1 MRWIF
6 CRRIG
11 LCLAIFLMGLL
22 PWVSPGYAEPE
33 FKKLIT
39 VAGDENFPPYEFLDE
54 RNGLK
59 IYRGFNIDLI
69 RAVMDKT
76 DLSVQFVPMPWEEAL
91 RALQDGRVDAVS
103 GMKYDADRIQ
113 RFDFSEEY
121 LINSLAIFVPR
132 ENSIIVELED
142 LENKKVAVQK
152 DDIAYQKLINKV
164 SRMTA
169 TVSQE
174 EAMKLLVEG
183 KVDVVVGNKMA
194 GQYILQRLGAM
205 DSVKTVGGIINPE
218 RYGMAVRRGNS
229 EFLAKFN
236 DGLRKIKADGTYD
249 FIYMK
254 WFGEPVD
261 YPAYYYKKNLKY
273 LAGGLTVMAILIIIF
288 WRVNYVLK
296 REVAKRTEEISRVND
311 ELVRKNAYIKN
322 VNRYQSS
329 VLNSGYGGILTS
341 DATGAIRFANRY
353 ACEHLGISPDLVSL
367 NLRETPS
374 CDWIREALDDGA
386 AGGEVQVDQNWL
398 EYAILRLGADNQTE
412 EIIIHFRDI
421 TEDKY
426 LRTEVIKSQKMEAL
440 GQLVASIA
448 HEIRTPLTSI
458 KAFTELLPHKYDNP
472 DFREKISRF
481 VPQEI
486 ERLNRV
492 VNDLLTY
499 SNPPAVQKEKILL
512 KALID
517 DVMVY
522 FVDAFSRQDI
532 QVRRELG
539 ERLWVAVDKNQI
551 KQVLIN
557 VLLNAVQALKDQT
570 EPRLTLASELGA
582 DGQVVLSVSD
592 NGPGIDPPVQ
602 AKVFEPFFTT
612 KSDGTGLG
620 LFVSYQ
626 LARRNDVEI
635 RLNSN
640 LGLGTEVRL
649 IFSRNQEGAANNV
662 STVDYR

>member
-1 MRWIF
+1 MKRVSIVSCF
-6 CRRIG
+6 FRRYG
-11 LCLAIFLMGLL
+11 ARVLLAVLAGLL
-22 PWVSPGYAEPE
+22 FCASPAYTEPE
-33 FKKLIT
+33 LKKLIT

-69 RAVMDKT
+69 RAVMAKT
-76 DLSVQFVPMPWEEAL
+76 DLDVQFVPMPWEEAL
-91 RALQDGRVDAVS
+91 RALQDGRVDAVG
-103 GMKYDADRIQ
+103 GMKYDAERSQ
-113 RFDFSEEY
+113 RYDFSEEY
-121 LINSLAIFVPR
+121 LINSLAIFVSR
-132 ENSIIVELED
+132 SNSIIVDLED
-142 LENKKVAVQK
+142 LAQKRVAVQK
-152 DDIAYQKLINKV
+152 DDIAYQKLKNRVLEMI
-164 SRMTA
+164 A

-174 EAMKLLVEG
+174 EAMKLLVDG
-183 KVDVVVGNKMA
+183 KVDAVVGNRMA

-205 DSVKTVGGIINPE
+205 DSIKTVGGVVNPE
-218 RYGMAVRRGNS
+218 RYGLAMRRGNS

-236 DGLRKIKADGTYD
+236 DGLRKIKADGTYNN
-249 FIYMK
+249 IYVK

-261 YPAYYYKKNLKY
+261 YPAYYYKKY
-273 LAGGLTVMAILIIIF
+273 LEYLVGGLAVMAILIVVF
-288 WRVNYVLK
+288 LRLNYVLK
-296 REVAKRTEEISRVND
+296 REVSKRTQEISQVNA

-341 DATGAIRFANRY
+341 DANGIVRFANRY
-353 ACEHLGISPDLVSL
+353 ACEYLGISSEVASL
-367 NLRETPS
+367 SLRELPN
-374 CDWIREALDDGA
+374 CGWIMEALDNGTA
-386 AGGEVQVDQNWL
+386 AGEAMLEQKWL
-398 EYAILRLGADNQTE
+398 EFAVLRLEADNQTE

-426 LRTEVIKSQKMEAL
+426 LRAEVIKSQKMEAL

-499 SNPPAVQKEKILL
+499 SNPPAVQKEKIML
-512 KALID
+512 KALVN
-517 DVMVY
+517 DVLVY
-522 FVDAFSRQDI
+522 FADAFSRQGI
-532 QVRRELG
+532 RCRLELD
-539 ERLWVAVDKNQI
+539 ECLSVAVDKNQI

-557 VLLNAVQALKDQT
+557 VLLNAVQALRDQ
-570 EPRLTLASELGA
+570 PNPLLTITAEAGG
-582 DGQVVLSVSD
+582 DGQLMLTVSD
-592 NGPGIDPPVQ
+592 NGPGIALPDQ
-602 AKVFEPFFTT
+602 TKVFEPFFTT
-612 KSDGTGLG
+612 KADGTGLG

-635 RLNSN
+635 RLSSSP
-640 LGLGTEVRL
+640 GLGTEVRL
-649 IFSRNQEGAANNV
+649 IFKREQEGAA
-662 STVDYR
+662 

>member
-1 MRWIF
+1 MRW
-6 CRRIG
+6 G
-11 LCLAIFLMGLL
+11 
-22 PWVSPGYAEPE
+22 
-33 FKKLIT
+33 
-39 VAGDENFPPYEFLDE
+39 
-54 RNGLK
+54 
-59 IYRGFNIDLI
+59 
-69 RAVMDKT
+69 
-76 DLSVQFVPMPWEEAL
+76 
-91 RALQDGRVDAVS
+91 
-103 GMKYDADRIQ
+103 GMKYDAERSQ
-113 RFDFSEEY
+113 HFDFSEEY
-121 LINSLAIFVPR
+121 LINSLAIFVPTG
-132 ENSIIVELED
+132 NSLIVELED
-142 LENKKVAVQK
+142 LDQKKVAVQK
-152 DDIAYQKLINKV
+152 DDIAYQKLKNRV

-174 EAMKLLVEG
+174 EAMKLLVDG
-183 KVDVVVGNKMA
+183 KVDAVVGNKMA
-194 GQYILQRLGAM
+194 GQYVLQRLGAM

-236 DGLRKIKADGTYD
+236 DGLRKIRADGTYD
-249 FIYMK
+249 SIYVK

-261 YPAYYYKKNLKY
+261 YPAYYYKKYLKY
-273 LAGGLTVMAILIIIF
+273 LAGGLTAMAILIVIF
-288 WRVNYVLK
+288 LRVNYVLK
-296 REVAKRTEEISRVND
+296 REVAKRTEEISRVNA
-311 ELVRKNAYIKN
+311 ELIRKNAYIKN
-322 VNRYQSS
+322 VNQYQSS

-341 DATGAIRFANRY
+341 DAAGVIRFANRY
-353 ACEHLGISPDLVSL
+353 ACEHLGVPTDPVSL
-367 NLRETPS
+367 NLREIPN
-374 CDWIREALDDGA
+374 CGWIREALDNGTA
-386 AGGEVQVDQNWL
+386 AGEVLVDQNWL

-426 LRTEVIKSQKMEAL
+426 LRAEVVKSQKMEAL

-448 HEIRTPLTSI
+448 HEIRTPLTPI

-512 KALID
+512 KALVD

-522 FVDAFSRQDI
+522 FIDAFSRQDI
-532 QVRRELG
+532 QVRRDLD
-539 ERLWVAVDKNQI
+539 ERLWVTVDKNQM

-557 VLLNAVQALKDQT
+557 VLLNAVQALKDQA
-570 EPRLTLASELGA
+570 EPRLTLASEWGA
-582 DGQVVLSVSD
+582 DGQLALSVCD
-592 NGPGIDPPVQ
+592 NGPGIAPPVQ

-640 LGLGTEVRL
+640 PGLGTEVRL
-649 IFSRNQEGAANNV
+649 IFSRDQEGAA
-662 STVDYR
+662 

>member
-1 MRWIF
+1 MRRF
-6 CRRIG
+6 FRRHCGIV
-11 LCLAIFLMGLL
+11 LAMFFFGLL
-22 PWVSPGYAEPE
+22 FGGRSGYAEPE
-33 FKKLIT
+33 LKKLIT

-69 RAVMDKT
+69 RAVMAKT
-76 DLSVQFVPMPWEEAL
+76 DLDVQFVPLPWEEAV
-91 RALQDGRVDAVS
+91 RALQDGRVDAVG
-103 GMKYDADRIQ
+103 GMKYDAERSQ

-121 LINSLAIFVPR
+121 LINSLAIFVPTG
-132 ENSIIVELED
+132 NSLIVELED
-142 LENKKVAVQK
+142 LDQKKVAVQK
-152 DDIAYQKLINKV
+152 DDIAYQKLKNRV

-174 EAMKLLVEG
+174 EAMKLLVDG
-183 KVDVVVGNKMA
+183 KVDAVVGNKMA
-194 GQYILQRLGAM
+194 GQYVLQRLGAM

-236 DGLRKIKADGTYD
+236 DGLRKIRADGTYD
-249 FIYMK
+249 SIYVK

-261 YPAYYYKKNLKY
+261 YPAYYYKKYLKY
-273 LAGGLTVMAILIIIF
+273 LAGGLTAMAILIVIF
-288 WRVNYVLK
+288 LRVNYVLK
-296 REVAKRTEEISRVND
+296 REVAKRTEEISRVNA
-311 ELVRKNAYIKN
+311 ELIRKNAYIKN
-322 VNRYQSS
+322 VNQYQSS

-341 DATGAIRFANRY
+341 DAAGVIRFANRY
-353 ACEHLGISPDLVSL
+353 ACEHLGVPTDPVSL
-367 NLRETPS
+367 NLREIPN
-374 CDWIREALDDGA
+374 CGWIREALDNGTA
-386 AGGEVQVDQNWL
+386 AGEVLVDQNWL

-426 LRTEVIKSQKMEAL
+426 LRAEVVKSQKMEAL

-512 KALID
+512 KALVD

-532 QVRRELG
+532 QVRRDLD
-539 ERLWVAVDKNQI
+539 ERLWVTVDKNQM

-557 VLLNAVQALKDQT
+557 VLLNAVQALKDQA
-570 EPRLTLASELGA
+570 EPRLTLASEWGA
-582 DGQVVLSVSD
+582 DGQLALSVCD
-592 NGPGIDPPVQ
+592 NGPGIAPPVQ

-640 LGLGTEVRL
+640 PGLGTEVRL
-649 IFSRNQEGAANNV
+649 IFSRDQEGAA
-662 STVDYR
+662 